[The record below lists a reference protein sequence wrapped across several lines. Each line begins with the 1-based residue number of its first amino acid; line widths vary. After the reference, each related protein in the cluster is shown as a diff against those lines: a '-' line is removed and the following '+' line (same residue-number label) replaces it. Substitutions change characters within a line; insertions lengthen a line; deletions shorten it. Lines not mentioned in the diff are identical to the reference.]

1 MENRKFGKLI
11 NDYLVYAQTTIMYN
25 DTIVSNPTDE
35 QYKKC
40 GYKEVVD
47 DKKIGDVI
55 TYTEDDTTI
64 TINHSISLDNARQYM
79 TGLINDYDKNENV
92 NIFFLNGI
100 PIWLDGE
107 KRLQLRNAV
116 KDTMDNGGETYG
128 LCIDNV
134 GIVQL
139 PCEQII
145 AILQAVELYA
155 IQCYQVTFLH
165 IEEVKKL
172 EDIDTILNYPY
183 TEGYPTPLHFGDEPP
198 VEE

>member
-35 QYKKC
+35 QYKEC
-40 GYKEVVD
+40 GYKEVKD

-64 TINHSISLDNARQYM
+64 TINHSISLSNARQYM
-79 TGLINDYDKNENV
+79 TGLINDYDKGENV

-165 IEEVKKL
+165 IEEVKRL
-172 EDIDTILNYPY
+172 EDIDTILSYPY

-198 VEE
+198 VDE

>member
-1 MENRKFGKLI
+1 M
-11 NDYLVYAQTTIMYN
+11 
-25 DTIVSNPTDE
+25 
-35 QYKKC
+35 
-40 GYKEVVD
+40 D

-64 TINHSISLDNARQYM
+64 TINHSISLSNARQYM
-79 TGLINDYDKNENV
+79 TGLINEYDKGENV

-100 PIWLDGE
+100 PIWLNGE

-116 KDTMDNGGETYG
+116 KDTMDNSGETYG

-134 GIVQL
+134 GIIQL

-165 IEEVKKL
+165 LEEIKRL

-183 TEGYPTPLHFGDEPP
+183 TEGYPTPLHFGEEPP

>member
-1 MENRKFGKLI
+1 MNRKFGKI
-11 NDYLVYAQTTIMYN
+11 ENNRLVYAPSVIIDGDKQIITTDASIYL
-25 DTIVSNPTDE
+25 
-35 QYKKC
+35 QYD
-40 GYKEVVD
+40 YKEIKD

-64 TINHSISLDNARQYM
+64 TINHSMSLDNARQYM
-79 TGLINDYDKNENV
+79 MGLVNDYDKGENV

-107 KRLQLRNAV
+107 KRLQLRNAI
-116 KDTMDNGGETYG
+116 KDTMENGWETYG

-134 GIVQL
+134 GIIQL

-145 AILQAVELYA
+145 SMLQSIELYA

-165 IEEVKKL
+165 IEDIKKL
-172 EDIDTILNYPY
+172 EDVETVLNYPY
-183 TEGYPTPLHFGDEPP
+183 TEGYPTPLHFGDETN
-198 VEE
+198 E